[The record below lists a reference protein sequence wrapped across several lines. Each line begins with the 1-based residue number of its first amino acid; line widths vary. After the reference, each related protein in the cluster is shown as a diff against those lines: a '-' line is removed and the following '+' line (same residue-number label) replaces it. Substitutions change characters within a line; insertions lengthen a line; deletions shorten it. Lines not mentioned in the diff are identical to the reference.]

1 MSIQAGSSIF
11 AAESNSTD
19 LFVSSSPPNSA
30 SSCDMEPLAAP
41 ESLGFGF
48 RSLACRVRRHNIAAI
63 KASPITVPVTMIPG
77 LAPARRPVFGVDEGC
92 GKTVV
97 VSGKVMDEEFVKGL
111 KEVDAGDVIVK
122 IFVKGLKEVDAGD
135 VIVKI
140 SIKGLKEV
148 DAGDSVVEARDGFV
162 EEGTDKS
169 GSTTADEEPVNCSG
183 EGASKVSLLGIEQ
196 SSDPPP

>member
-30 SSCDMEPLAAP
+30 SSCDVEPLAAP

-48 RSLACRVRRHNIAAI
+48 RSLACRVRRHTIAAT
-63 KASPITVPVTMIPG
+63 KASPTTVPVTVIPA

-92 GKTVV
+92 GKTVI
-97 VSGKVMDEEFVKGL
+97 VSGEVLDEK
-111 KEVDAGDVIVK
+111 
-122 IFVKGLKEVDAGD
+122 FVKGLKEVDAGD

-148 DAGDSVVEARDGFV
+148 DAGDSVVKARDGFV

-169 GSTTADEEPVNCSG
+169 GSTAADEAPVNCSG

-196 SSDPPP
+196 SSLPAP